1 MGAKGGCL
9 NGGKGAKV
17 TGTILVTPGQ
27 ILQINVGGM
36 GGYITAGWNGG
47 GIGKPGQTAS
57 CGGGGASDIRI
68 GAFNLQDRII
78 VASGG
83 GGMGGGNNLNKG
95 GNGGGKPV
103 ITDFHHGGMVGM
115 EERKIR
121 EVMANN
127 L

>member
-95 GNGGGKPV
+95 GNGGGQ
-103 ITDFHHGGMVGM
+103 TGNNGLSSWGNGGYGGTQNSGGNG
-115 EERKIR
+115 K
-121 EVMANN
+121 
-127 L
+127 